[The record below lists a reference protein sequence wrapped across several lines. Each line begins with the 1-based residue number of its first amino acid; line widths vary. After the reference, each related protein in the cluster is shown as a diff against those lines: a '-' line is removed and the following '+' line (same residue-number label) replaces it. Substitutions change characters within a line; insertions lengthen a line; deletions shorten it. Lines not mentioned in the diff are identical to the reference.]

1 MWEEILA
8 IAFGYGLIPAMFV
21 GLLVYVLRDGK
32 RREEKYQQTNEKL
45 ADALEIVQVIHE
57 DVKELKK
64 KAKRKQSCRSDTP
77 CGEVVK

>member
-57 DVKELKK
+57 DVKDLKK
-64 KAKRKQSCRSDTP
+64 KVRRKIKETH
-77 CGEVVK
+77 